1 VDLVDRRTE
10 YRPTKPFDVDD
21 LTADPIVL
29 FERWYDD
36 AAAAGCAEPNAMTLA
51 TVDGQGHPDA
61 RTVLARGVDAL
72 GFVFYTNM
80 ESAKGRELERA
91 PYATLVFR
99 WVETHRQV
107 RVRGGVGRV
116 SDAEADAY
124 FATRPRESQIGA
136 WASAQSSVLTDRAEL
151 DARVEELTRHY
162 AGGDVPRPPHWG
174 GYRVRTDEIEFW
186 QGRANRLHDR
196 FRYRRDGEGWI
207 VERLNP

>member
-21 LTADPIVL
+21 LLPDPILL

-36 AAAAGCAEPNAMTLA
+36 AAAAGCHEPNAMTLA
-51 TVDGQGHPDA
+51 TVDGEGRPDA
-61 RTVLARGVDAL
+61 RTVLARGVDAG
-72 GFVFYTNM
+72 GFVFYTNT

-107 RVRGGVGRV
+107 RVRGRTGRV
-116 SDAEADAY
+116 SDADADAY
-124 FATRPRESQIGA
+124 FASRPRESQIGA
-136 WASAQSSVLTDRAEL
+136 WASAQSSVLRDRAQL
-151 DARVEELTRHY
+151 DNRVEELTRQH
-162 AGGDVPRPPHWG
+162 AGRSVPRPPHWG
-174 GYRVRTDEIEFW
+174 GYRVQPEEIEFW

-196 FRYRRDGEGWI
+196 FRYRRDGVGWM
-207 VERLNP
+207 VERLSP